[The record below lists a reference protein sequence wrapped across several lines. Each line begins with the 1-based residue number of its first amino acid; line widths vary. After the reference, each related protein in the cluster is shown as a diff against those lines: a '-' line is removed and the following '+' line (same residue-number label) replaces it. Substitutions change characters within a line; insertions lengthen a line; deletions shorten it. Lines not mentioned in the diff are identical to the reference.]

1 MTKVGLVLEGG
12 GMRGA
17 YTAGALA
24 WLNDNNIDFDYSVGI
39 SSGAAYLACYLMND
53 KHTPYN
59 MSVHYASDPAVIGAK
74 AFAQEGHYVAYH
86 YLFDH
91 YLKEE
96 EHFDIKPLVEAKP
109 AMEFGVYD
117 MEAGETKWL
126 KAEDLDENL
135 DLLRAAC
142 ALPIASAKVKYKG
155 KYYLDGGITK
165 MIPIERA
172 IEQGCDKFLVIT
184 TKPKGFVRKPANT
197 AVIAMMK
204 VFYRKFPKV
213 LKDYRVRH
221 INYQKQMKII
231 EDLVA
236 KKDAVLMRPSVSIPI
251 SRFKGDP
258 ENLQK
263 LYDLGYQD
271 MEQNRSA
278 ILALFAKD

>member
-1 MTKVGLVLEGG
+1 
-12 GMRGA
+12 
-17 YTAGALA
+17 
-24 WLNDNNIDFDYSVGI
+24 
-39 SSGAAYLACYLMND
+39 
-53 KHTPYN
+53 
-59 MSVHYASDPAVIGAK
+59 
-74 AFAQEGHYVAYH
+74 
-86 YLFDH
+86 
-91 YLKEE
+91 
-96 EHFDIKPLVEAKP
+96 
-109 AMEFGVYD
+109 
-117 MEAGETKWL
+117 
-126 KAEDLDENL
+126 
-135 DLLRAAC
+135 
-142 ALPIASAKVKYKG
+142 
-155 KYYLDGGITK
+155 

-184 TKPKGFVRKPANT
+184 TKPKGFVRKPANK